1 MAEVDRRSRAILNSL
16 QAARDVRAAAA
27 QEERQFMTSFNPNT
41 AKREDFT
48 RFRENL
54 RNQAAKAV
62 GARFNPSGSIGIMG
76 SKAAEEFHSMYS
88 DPYRKMMGQYMMT
101 NPESYK
107 SHFPKTYLAQRA
119 LPKIVTSIMGAA
131 SGIPLL
137 GKMIPEQT
145 NELLGDLSYLD
156 YRPTRLG
163 TPEGEV
169 MREAYTSP
177 AGFEYPEVL
186 STGAMEDYYDQ
197 FFPMQVP
204 DYFYQFMD
212 NEMLPYILGMR

>member
-1 MAEVDRRSRAILNSL
+1 MAPFVDRQRKSMEASRK
-16 QAARDVRAAAA
+16 AREAKA
-27 QEERQFMTSFNPNT
+27 QEERNFMTSFNPNT
-41 AKREDFT
+41 AERKDFT

-54 RNQAAKAV
+54 KEQAAKAV

-76 SKAAEEFHSMYS
+76 AKNAEAFKSLYD
-88 DPYRKMMGQYMMT
+88 DPYRKMMGQYMKT
-101 NPESYK
+101 NPRDYKENFPISY
-107 SHFPKTYLAQRA
+107 AIQNI
-119 LPKIVTSIMGAA
+119 LPMVAKGAIGAA
-131 SGIPLL
+131 SGIPFL
-137 GKMIPEQT
+137 GKMLPEQT
-145 NELLGDLSYLD
+145 NELLGDLSYLN

-186 STGAMEDYYDQ
+186 STGAAEDYYDQ

>member
-1 MAEVDRRSRAILNSL
+1 MKPFVDRQRKSMEASRK
-16 QAARDVRAAAA
+16 AREAKA
-27 QEERQFMTSFNPNT
+27 QEERNFMTSFNPNT
-41 AKREDFT
+41 AERKDFT

-54 RNQAAKAV
+54 KEQAAKAV

-76 SKAAEEFHSMYS
+76 AKNAEAFKSLYD
-88 DPYRKMMGQYMMT
+88 DPYRKMMGQYMKT
-101 NPESYK
+101 NPRDYKENFPISY
-107 SHFPKTYLAQRA
+107 AIQNI
-119 LPKIVTSIMGAA
+119 LPMVAKGAIGAA
-131 SGIPLL
+131 SGIPFL
-137 GKMIPEQT
+137 GKMLPEQT

-186 STGAMEDYYDQ
+186 STGAAEDYYDQ

>member
-1 MAEVDRRSRAILNSL
+1 MAPFVDRQRKSMEASRK
-16 QAARDVRAAAA
+16 AREAKA
-27 QEERQFMTSFNPNT
+27 QEERQFMTNFNPNT
-41 AKREDFT
+41 AERKDFT

-54 RNQAAKAV
+54 KEQALKLAN
-62 GARFNPSGSIGIMG
+62 ARPDGGIMG
-76 SKAAEEFHSMYS
+76 AKNAEIFKSLYD
-88 DPYRKMMGQYMMT
+88 DPYRKMMGQYMKT
-101 NPESYK
+101 NPKDYQEN
-107 SHFPKTYLAQRA
+107 FPIAYGIQNI
-119 LPKIVTSIMGAA
+119 LPMVAKGAIGAA
-131 SGIPLL
+131 SGIPFL
-137 GKMIPEQT
+137 GKMLPEQA

-186 STGAMEDYYDQ
+186 STGAAEDYYDQ

>member
-1 MAEVDRRSRAILNSL
+1 MKPFVDRQRKYIEK
-16 QAARDVRAAAA
+16 QQEAARDKRAA
-27 QEERQFMTSFNPNT
+27 ERKFMTNFNPNT
-41 AKREDFT
+41 AERKDFT

-54 RNQAAKAV
+54 KKQALEFAN
-62 GARFNPSGSIGIMG
+62 ARPDGGIMG
-76 SKAAEEFHSMYS
+76 AKNAEIFRSLYS
-88 DPYRKMMGQYMMT
+88 DPYRKMMGQYMKT
-101 NPESYK
+101 NPKDYKENFPISYGI
-107 SHFPKTYLAQRA
+107 QRA
-119 LPKIVTSIMGAA
+119 LPFAVKGAMGAV
-131 SGIPLL
+131 SGIPFL

-163 TPEGEV
+163 TPKGEV

>member
-1 MAEVDRRSRAILNSL
+1 MKPFVDRQRKNMEASRK
-16 QAARDVRAAAA
+16 AREAKA
-27 QEERQFMTSFNPNT
+27 QEERNFMTSFNPNT
-41 AKREDFT
+41 AERKDFT

-54 RNQAAKAV
+54 KEQAAKAV

-76 SKAAEEFHSMYS
+76 AKNAEAFKSLYD
-88 DPYRKMMGQYMMT
+88 DPYRKMMGQYMKT
-101 NPESYK
+101 NPRDYKENFPISY
-107 SHFPKTYLAQRA
+107 AIQNI
-119 LPKIVTSIMGAA
+119 LPMVAKGAIGAA
-131 SGIPLL
+131 SGIPFL
-137 GKMIPEQT
+137 GKMLPEQT
-145 NELLGDLSYLD
+145 NELLGDLSYLN

-186 STGAMEDYYDQ
+186 STGAAEDYYDQ

>member
-16 QAARDVRAAAA
+16 QAARDERAAAA

-54 RNQAAKAV
+54 KEQALKLAN
-62 GARFNPSGSIGIMG
+62 ARPDGGIMG
-76 SKAAEEFHSMYS
+76 AKNAEIFRSLYD

-119 LPKIVTSIMGAA
+119 LPKIVTSVMGAA